1 MGRRVLCCWFGGCV
15 VVLGVIVKREGM
27 AHRTRVLALYRN
39 ILRVHRRVLPQEMR
53 ILGDE
58 YVPDEFK
65 RHKTAS
71 ATYVRSFL
79 KEWHVYLRDLR
90 KQARAREF
98 GKELDA
104 ETLVKLSPEQRQQ
117 LDLLKEASS
126 SSSSSS

>member
-1 MGRRVLCCWFGGCV
+1 
-15 VVLGVIVKREGM
+15 M

-53 ILGDE
+53 FLGDE
-58 YVPDEFK
+58 YVRDEFK